1 MYEANWKKKVFDVN
15 LNIVTSSTNDKPLAK
30 AKDKCKENSWVK
42 IHCNDIA
49 KNRFPFLK
57 PRFHYG

>member
-30 AKDKCKENSWVK
+30 AKDKCKENS
-42 IHCNDIA
+42 
-49 KNRFPFLK
+49 
-57 PRFHYG
+57 